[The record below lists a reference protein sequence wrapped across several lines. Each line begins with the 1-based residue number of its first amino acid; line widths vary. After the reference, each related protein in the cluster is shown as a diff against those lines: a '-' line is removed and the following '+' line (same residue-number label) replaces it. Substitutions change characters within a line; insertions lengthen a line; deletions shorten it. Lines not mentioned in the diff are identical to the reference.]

1 MEFWFFTIKIST
13 NISSIIFLP
22 SSLHNT
28 FLSLNKSSL
37 SSCLKFISNSHGIF
51 SQKKFLPRK
60 YLSLFNPLN
69 LLNPLVFMDYNLYC
83 FQKIWPLINKKVE
96 NLIFKV
102 FSSKKVP
109 IELNITF
116 LTLIPKIEHP
126 EDIFQDRLISL
137 CNTIYKIITKI
148 IVNQLWQVLPVL
160 KNPNKCSFIGRRRP
174 SSNITVTK

>member
-1 MEFWFFTIKIST
+1 
-13 NISSIIFLP
+13 
-22 SSLHNT
+22 
-28 FLSLNKSSL
+28 
-37 SSCLKFISNSHGIF
+37 
-51 SQKKFLPRK
+51 
-60 YLSLFNPLN
+60 
-69 LLNPLVFMDYNLYC
+69 MDYNLYC

-126 EDIFQDRLISL
+126 EDIFQDRPISL

-148 IVNQLWQVLPVL
+148 IVNQL
-160 KNPNKCSFIGRRRP
+160 
-174 SSNITVTK
+174 